1 MSGIG
6 FLGITSCLNVFF
18 PFESGAFGSLECF
31 EKSLLFVYTFG
42 YSSHSLWR
50 EGFGGG
56 GVLGFGIGI
65 FLLFGVCSERR
76 IAKSFQVRF
85 SLFWHIYAHTS
96 KSISLHK
103 RSNILQRTL
112 ANHSPPDPGPALY
125 MPRYFSFC
133 QTHMHGFPLL
143 HQIG

>member
-1 MSGIG
+1 M
-6 FLGITSCLNVFF
+6 LF
-18 PFESGAFGSLECF
+18 PPSDRVLSVLLSVLREV
-31 EKSLLFVYTFG
+31 SLLSILLAILAIHYG
-42 YSSHSLWR
+42 ERGL
-50 EGFGGG
+50 GGG

-112 ANHSPPDPGPALY
+112 ANHSPPGPRA
-125 MPRYFSFC
+125 RII
-133 QTHMHGFPLL
+133 HA
-143 HQIG
+143 

>member
-1 MSGIG
+1 M
-6 FLGITSCLNVFF
+6 FF
-18 PFESGAFGSLECF
+18 
-31 EKSLLFVYTFG
+31 
-42 YSSHSLWR
+42 SHSNRVLSVLLSVLR
-50 EGFGGG
+50 KVSYLSILLAILAIHYGERGLGG